1 MHPLRSLILVSL
13 FSAAAFAGKYN
24 MQWPRPAITTAP
36 GVTVTFYA
44 QTDQSSWNNVWIGYG
59 TNPTDPSGWTWIGAW
74 WHANTGL
81 GKEVSNSFSIATA
94 GTYYYASRWLQGATY
109 YYGCTV
115 EGQTDQTTL
124 NAQYTWTITGGGGS
138 GVSLAD
144 YSQITGI
151 QYFSYT
157 YDIVPE
163 PSAPF
168 ICLLPLLLSRF
179 LPRNRSYP
187 SYKSN

>member
-1 MHPLRSLILVSL
+1 MHALRSLILVSL
-13 FSAAAFAGKYN
+13 FSVTAFAGVYN

-36 GVTVTFYA
+36 GVAVTFYA

-74 WHANTGL
+74 WNADTGL
-81 GKEVSNSFSIATA
+81 GKEVSNSFAIATP

-109 YYGCTV
+109 YYGWNV
-115 EGQTDQTTL
+115 AGQIDQTSL
-124 NAQYTWTITGGGGS
+124 NAEYTWTITSGGGGD
-138 GVSLAD
+138 VSLAD

-163 PSAPF
+163 PSVPF
-168 ICLLPLLLSRF
+168 ICLLLLLLSRS
-179 LPRNRSYP
+179 LSCNRAYP
-187 SYKSN
+187 S